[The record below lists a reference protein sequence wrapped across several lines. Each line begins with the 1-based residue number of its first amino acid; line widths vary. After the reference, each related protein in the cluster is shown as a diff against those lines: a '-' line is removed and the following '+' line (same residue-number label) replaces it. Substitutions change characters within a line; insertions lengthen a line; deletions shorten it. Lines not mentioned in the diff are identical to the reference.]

1 LKLPGEH
8 RLLLPGAA
16 GNLEVV
22 INEPDAPRGLA
33 LIAHPHPLYGGTFDN
48 KVVQTL
54 AKALFAQGY
63 VAVRMNF
70 RGVGAS
76 DGVFDEGRGETE
88 DWLVVAQAMC
98 SRFGDLPV
106 LLAGFS
112 FGAFVQTRV
121 ATRIPARR
129 LILVGPAVNRFAL
142 ERVADN
148 TLVVHGEEDDV
159 VPLKDVLDWARP
171 QALPVV
177 VLPGAGHFFHGKL
190 IELARI
196 VNTSCPCDQVR

>member
-1 LKLPGEH
+1 MRLPGEH
-8 RLLLPGAA
+8 RLLVPGAA

-22 INEPDAPRGLA
+22 INEPGSPRGLA

-54 AKALFAQGY
+54 AKALFGQGHI
-63 VAVRMNF
+63 AVRMNF

-88 DWLVVAQAMC
+88 DWLVVAQAVR

-106 LLAGFS
+106 ILAGFS

-121 ATRIPARR
+121 AARISAQR

-142 ERVADN
+142 ERVAES

-190 IELARI
+190 IELAR
-196 VNTSCPCDQVR
+196 VLNTSCACDRAQ